1 MDTTF
6 VTSIAIVTGLMLLL
20 ASGVWIFAAMLVIS
34 VGGLYILND
43 YSLLRIGSLMTS
55 VQWRSMTSFE
65 LAALPLFVWMGEILF
80 RTRLSEQIFRGLA
93 PWVDWLPGRLLHV
106 VIIACGG
113 FGAVCGSSTA
123 TCATISQIALPEL
136 KRRGYDEG
144 LAIGALCA
152 GGTLGILI
160 PPSVIMVIYAVAA
173 EVSLIKMFIAGF
185 LPGILLMVL
194 FSCFIIIWTLLHPE
208 KVPEGRVDMTLRE
221 RLKSLF
227 ELGPVVMLMVFIFGA
242 LFAGWITAT
251 ECAAWGVLGAILVAI
266 HSRTFNWTAFK
277 DSVRAAV
284 RTSCMIIILV
294 AAAGFM
300 SSFMAVAGI
309 PKAVAGA
316 IGAMNL
322 APLALV
328 ALLVVVYTVLG
339 MFLDGVS
346 MVLLTLPVALPMVT
360 GAGFDPIWFGIF
372 LVIVVEM
379 GAISPPVGFNLF
391 VLQNMT
397 GKNVFTL
404 GWMSLPFF
412 LIMAGLIA
420 VIAVWP
426 TIVMVLPDLYSTR

>member
-1 MDTTF
+1 MDSP
-6 VTSIAIVTGLMLLL
+6 VVASVVIVVSLLLLL

-34 VGGLYILND
+34 IGGLFILND
-43 YSLLRIGSLMTS
+43 YSIVRIGSLMTS

-65 LAALPLFVWMGEILF
+65 LASLPLFVWMGEILF
-80 RTRLSEQIFRGLA
+80 RTRLSEQIFRGVA

-106 VIIACGG
+106 VIIACGA

-123 TCATISQIALPEL
+123 TCATISKIALPEL
-136 KRRGYDEG
+136 KRRGYNEG
-144 LAIGALCA
+144 LSIGALCA

-160 PPSVIMVIYAVAA
+160 PPSIIMVIYAVAA
-173 EVSLIKMFIAGF
+173 EVSLIKLFIAGF
-185 LPGILLMVL
+185 LPGILLMLL
-194 FSCFIIIWTLLHPE
+194 FSCFIVVWALMNPA
-208 KVPEGRVDMTLRE
+208 KAPEGGPTMTMRQRLRA
-221 RLKSLF
+221 LV
-227 ELGPVVMLMVFIFGA
+227 ELGPVIALMAFIFAA
-242 LFAGWITAT
+242 LFSGLITAT

-266 HSRTFNWTAFK
+266 HSGTFNWTAFK

-294 AAAGFM
+294 AAARFM

-309 PKAVAGA
+309 PKAVATA
-316 IGAMNL
+316 IGAMHL
-322 APLALV
+322 TPLALV
-328 ALLVVVYTVLG
+328 ALLVLVYVVLG

-360 GAGFDPIWFGIF
+360 AAGFDPIWFGIF
-372 LVIVVEM
+372 LIVVIEM

-397 GKNVFTL
+397 GKDVFTL

-426 TIVMVLPDLYSTR
+426 QIVMVLPNLY

>member
-1 MDTTF
+1 MESTV
-6 VTSIAIVTGLMLLL
+6 VTSAIIVAGLMVLL
-20 ASGVWIFAAMLVIS
+20 ASGVWIFAAMLVVSIA
-34 VGGLYILND
+34 GLFFLND
-43 YSLLRIGSLMTS
+43 YSPVRIGSLMTS
-55 VQWRSMTSFE
+55 VQWRAMTSFE

-106 VIIACGG
+106 VVVACGA

-123 TCATISQIALPEL
+123 TCATISKIALPEL

-144 LAIGALCA
+144 ISIGALCA

-173 EVSLIKMFIAGF
+173 EVSLIKLFIAGL
-185 LPGILLMVL
+185 LPGILMMSL
-194 FSCFIIIWTLLHPE
+194 FSCFIIVWTLLHPG
-208 KVPEGRVDMTLRE
+208 KVPEGGAGMTLRQ
-221 RLKSLF
+221 RLAVL
-227 ELGPVVMLMVFIFGA
+227 LDLVPVVTLMLFIFGA
-242 LFAGWITAT
+242 LFGGWITAT
-251 ECAAWGVLGAILVAI
+251 ECAAWGVFGAILVAI

-294 AAAGFM
+294 AAAGVM

-309 PKAVAGA
+309 PAAVASA
-316 IGAMNL
+316 IGAMHL
-322 APLALV
+322 TPLALI
-328 ALLVVVYTVLG
+328 ALLVLVYVVLG

-372 LVIVVEM
+372 LIIVIEM

-391 VLQNMT
+391 VVQNIT

-404 GWMSLPFF
+404 GWMALPFF
-412 LIMAGLIA
+412 VLMAILIA

-426 TIVMVLPDLYSTR
+426 QIVMVLPNFYSS